1 MRDTRGMRKGSENKH
16 GTQAQERLIKSQRQ
30 GFRREAVRGASKGI
44 IREAYIKVEGD
55 SEKSRV
61 NTMLFFQLSSVFF
74 HPIYYLRPAE
84 SVSIS
89 IVTLVRVR
97 MAGSPRLPP
106 PQYDLPSS
114 TRVESSLLERRGW
127 TRKQLYG
134 DRYRGF
140 YAIQAATSCPF
151 THGARRLPLA
161 ACRTDCTA
169 LHSIGARVRK
179 LSGVKSETRIRRR
192 PSSGRG
198 QQQQQ
203 QKSPNSNP
211 NSLYSLLT
219 LTLTPTP
226 TPTTWK
232 VTGTAQS

>member
-1 MRDTRGMRKGSENKH
+1 M
-16 GTQAQERLIKSQRQ
+16 IKSQRQ

-44 IREAYIKVEGD
+44 IREAYFKVEGD

-97 MAGSPRLPP
+97 MAGSPLLPP

-161 ACRTDCTA
+161 ALTA
-169 LHSIGARVRK
+169 LHCTASVRVYVN
-179 LSGVKSETRIRRR
+179 SAGSNRRR
-192 PSSGRG
+192 VYDVGPAPGGDNNNNNKRV
-198 QQQQQ
+198 QT
-203 QKSPNSNP
+203 
-211 NSLYSLLT
+211 LT
-219 LTLTPTP
+219 LTLC
-226 TPTTWK
+226 
-232 VTGTAQS
+232 TAY